1 MMNRKKWRSYAMF
14 VFIYA
19 STYQVFPD
27 TFSTPLWHQVTK
39 PLLMLSLGLYYFLS
53 VQWNSTTALVLAA
66 ILFSL
71 LGDSFLMYEE
81 KDEIYFMLGLGS
93 FLMAHIFYAIVYPKH
108 RDDRASD
115 QLANVQIV
123 RMAIPVLMAG
133 TVLSLFFTRY

>member
-1 MMNRKKWRSYAMF
+1 MF

-93 FLMAHIFYAIVYPKH
+93 FLLAHIFYAIAYPKL
-108 RDDRASD
+108 RREKSD
-115 QLANVQIV
+115 PA
-123 RMAIPVLMAG
+123 RSAIEH
-133 TVLSLFFTRY
+133 